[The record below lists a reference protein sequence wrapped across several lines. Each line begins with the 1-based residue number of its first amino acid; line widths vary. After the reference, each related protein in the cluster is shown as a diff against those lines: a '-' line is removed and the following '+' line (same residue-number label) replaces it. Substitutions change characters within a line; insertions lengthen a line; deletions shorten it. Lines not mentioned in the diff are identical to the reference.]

1 MCKKIT
7 NYKNTRNYK
16 NWLVYSFQ
24 SFTKINSPQ
33 MSELRRW
40 DSQCD
45 LLTCYIYFW
54 IASSEYDIK
63 WSCSDGDLYLT
74 GSLLQCPLY
83 HCLHCAVQSW
93 PCWQLYLQPRHWS
106 LAPIM
111 QVSLLLSNINHMDQA
126 THSIQAL
133 MWSLLWIYILFW
145 TVFFCKIFHAVFFIF
160 FPLKMPRHHSQARRK
175 EVKYNC
181 NQCDYQATRRVGL
194 TH

>member
-16 NWLVYSFQ
+16 NFANWLVYSFQ

-45 LLTCYIYFW
+45 LLYFW

-74 GSLLQCPLY
+74 GSLPLCPLSPL
-83 HCLHCAVQSW
+83 CSAILAVLTTLFAAATLLL
-93 PCWQLYLQPRHWS
+93 C

-126 THSIQAL
+126 TYSTHVIT
-133 MWSLLWIYILFW
+133 SLDLHFILDCL
-145 TVFFCKIFHAVFFIF
+145 FFVKSFMQVLFYKYSVFFIF
-160 FPLKMPRHHSQARRK
+160 FPLKMPRHHSQSRRK
-175 EVKYNC
+175 
-181 NQCDYQATRRVGL
+181 
-194 TH
+194 